1 VRQVALQTPCDPK
14 LPRQIGLLRAVSP
27 FSVGKNLSKESVA
40 IKINHMKMKISY
52 LTLLVLVATI
62 AVAVKAAS
70 INATIANINADA
82 NKPGGPEQVLK
93 SISASTHIPVAT
105 LEKQKAKSGLDYGDL
120 FIAHS
125 IAKASGKSFEEIAA
139 LKAKG
144 QSWDA
149 IADANNVSL
158 GGKKAAKQ
166 VVAKASPTPQ
176 PRQKTLA
183 EEQRE
188 RWTQPHAVT
197 NDPKP
202 SKP

>member
-1 VRQVALQTPCDPK
+1 
-14 LPRQIGLLRAVSP
+14 
-27 FSVGKNLSKESVA
+27 
-40 IKINHMKMKISY
+40 MKMKTIF
-52 LTLLVLVATI
+52 LTLLVLAAVI
-62 AVAVKAAS
+62 AVGVKAAS
-70 INATIANINADA
+70 IQKTIANINADA

-144 QSWDA
+144 QTWDA

-158 GGKKAAKQ
+158 GGKK
-166 VVAKASPTPQ
+166 
-176 PRQKTLA
+176 
-183 EEQRE
+183 
-188 RWTQPHAVT
+188 
-197 NDPKP
+197 
-202 SKP
+202 

>member
-1 VRQVALQTPCDPK
+1 
-14 LPRQIGLLRAVSP
+14 
-27 FSVGKNLSKESVA
+27 
-40 IKINHMKMKISY
+40 MKTIF
-52 LTLLVLVATI
+52 LTLLVLAAVI
-62 AVAVKAAS
+62 AVGVKAAS
-70 INATIANINADA
+70 IQKTIANINADA

-144 QSWDA
+144 QTWDA

-158 GGKKAAKQ
+158 GGKKAVKNVAAIAKP
-166 VVAKASPTPQ
+166 SPTPEQ
-176 PRQKTLA
+176 RTLA
-183 EEQRE
+183 QQQND
-188 RWTQPHAVT
+188 RWAGRVEVT
-197 NDPKP
+197 NTPKP
-202 SKP
+202 SKKP